1 MWRYLGLIFRKREE
15 YHESV
20 CIFQYLSGCIVENGL
35 EKSNN
40 RNRESSKE
48 TRAVISQVMIP
59 GMKKAEVGLRK
70 SGLIPEIT
78 WCLALPDTR
87 EEGLKIARFLFE
99 VIKPMR

>member
-1 MWRYLGLIFRKREE
+1 M
-15 YHESV
+15 
-20 CIFQYLSGCIVENGL
+20 

-59 GMKKAEVGLRK
+59 GVKEAEVGLRK

-78 WCLALPDTR
+78 
-87 EEGLKIARFLFE
+87 
-99 VIKPMR
+99 